1 MIRHTVF
8 FRLKHAAGAAAEQGF
23 FRASKVLATL
33 PTVKNFEMLRQVSP
47 KNGFS
52 HGFSMEFDDQASYE
66 AYNVHPLHVTYV
78 QDVWLPQVAE
88 FMEIDTV
95 PL

>member
-1 MIRHTVF
+1 MIRHSVF
-8 FRLKHAAGAAAEQGF
+8 FRLKHAAGSAAEQGF
-23 FRASKVLATL
+23 FRASMVLATL
-33 PTVKNFEMLRQVSP
+33 PTVKTFETLKQVSP

-66 AYNVHPLHVTYV
+66 AYNVHRLHVAYV